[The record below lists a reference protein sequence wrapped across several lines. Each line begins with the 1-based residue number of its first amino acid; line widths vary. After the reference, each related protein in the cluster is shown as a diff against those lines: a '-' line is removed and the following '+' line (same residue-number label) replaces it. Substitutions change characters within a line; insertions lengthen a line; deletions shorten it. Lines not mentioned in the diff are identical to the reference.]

1 MSWLLPRF
9 EMTTTQMDFHN
20 GKSMESV
27 VLQRNV
33 FRENEKIGER
43 AHGEPLNV
51 RIQPNGLLKRQQE
64 EATL

>member
-20 GKSMESV
+20 GKSV

-33 FRENEKIGER
+33 FRENEKIGEHV
-43 AHGEPLNV
+43 HGEPLNV

>member
-1 MSWLLPRF
+1 
-9 EMTTTQMDFHN
+9 
-20 GKSMESV
+20 METYMEPI
-27 VLQRNV
+27 VLQRNA

-51 RIQPNGLLKRQQE
+51 RIQPNGLLKRQQK